1 MPALHDPCDVA
12 GTGKHSTDWRDH
24 VAGGNV
30 SFVVGEHDPSCGLAE
45 AICSALH
52 PLGTSGQLDV
62 LSVTGVPH
70 AAVQLE
76 SEKNDTA
83 GIGHVAPVGT
93 EHEQLQTAGG
103 TSSPADP
110 LKAIEYE
117 SPHVGVPASFETSP
131 NATGPV
137 HPGGGAGA
145 QRRFIPHVSR

>member
-1 MPALHDPCDVA
+1 LPALHDPCDVA
-12 GTGKHSTDWRDH
+12 GTGKHSTDCRDH

-30 SFVVGEHDPSCGLAE
+30 SSVVGEHDPPCGLAE

-62 LSVTGVPH
+62 LSVTAVPH
-70 AAVQLE
+70 EAVQLE

-83 GIGHVAPVGT
+83 GRGHVAPVGA
-93 EHEQLQTAGG
+93 EQEQLQMAGG
-103 TSSPADP
+103 TSSNADP

-117 SPHVGVPASFETSP
+117 SPHVGAPASLETSP

-137 HPGGGAGA
+137 QPGGGAGA